1 MPATI
6 RGIPASPG
14 IVVGPAHL
22 LRWEVPDVAPRTI
35 DDLEVPGE
43 IARFRA
49 ALHTA
54 VERLRSIRERAEQHA
69 GVAEA
74 RIFDVQISIIDD
86 ETLRGQ
92 VEAVVGFIEDAGS
105 YTGTLVERDY
115 AGIPRVVGAR
125 RRRDGTWTA
134 S

>member
-1 MPATI
+1 VGLVAADLLAAF
-6 RGIPASPG
+6 RDGAFDL
-14 IVVGPAHL
+14 VVSNPPYVRDAEIGDLAPEVRDFEPRHALAGGP
-22 LRWEVPDVAPRTI
+22 DG
-35 DDLEVPGE
+35 LEAV
-43 IARFRA
+43 RA
-49 ALHTA
+49 L
-54 VERLRSIRERAEQHA
+54 
-69 GVAEA
+69 VAEGGRVLA
-74 RIFDVQISIIDD
+74 PDGWLLLEIGA
-86 ETLRGQ
+86 GQ